1 MHKTNTIE
9 VKHPIKLLTNLSPDF
24 SITRKCRIKQ
34 SKNHNNKSVQSKHQ
48 YTLTTGRKCGCI
60 QRDLEYNDFLKL
72 DNQRQTSIPYN
83 MPYSQPIHENVPD
96 ILVPVTSLSNN
107 CQSCAVLYDEVNV
120 YTKHN
125 GSYFRID
132 EQLVNKTNL
141 PYPEQFYKKYH
152 SLQNLVTSNK
162 QNNSTEQHIPLYG
175 YSQSSLAALHLRLN
189 TDGLKQFYQSNS
201 THVVVCEYPVNL
213 YIRYMGKYTIPTI
226 DLIQIDDFW
235 NHIGWGYLV
244 AVANRNPEVPS
255 SFDSVALI
263 LCQPI
268 TFKQIWK
275 GYALLPNKIRN
286 SYISTTCGLNSNIIE
301 HHVRQIHKSFTDTLN
316 YSHCILME
324 LRDSS
329 ETMQSKQ
336 QNVKFSS
343 TLKTFFTKCKANLI
357 KSSKRDSLNGRQ
369 SSTRQNNTGKN
380 IVSEYCVCKI
390 ESMKSGRDR
399 EIYTQSVEFFSQLD
413 ELIGN
418 AVAFRFQPESV
429 KKKEIVEYKTSTM
442 LQQNPKLKRLYSLS
456 TSSLFIN
463 KNQISLP
470 SLFRHVY
477 SISRD
482 DLNTIRTV
490 YGFQV

>member
-9 VKHPIKLLTNLSPDF
+9 VKHPIKLLTDLSPDF

-34 SKNHNNKSVQSKHQ
+34 SKNHNKSVQSKYH

-60 QRDLEYNDFLKL
+60 HRDMEYNNFLKL
-72 DNQRQTSIPYN
+72 DNQRGTLIPYN

-107 CQSCAVLYDEVNV
+107 CHSCAIIYDEVNV
-120 YTKHN
+120 YTKLN
-125 GSYFRID
+125 GSDFRTD
-132 EQLVNKTNL
+132 EQLINKTRL
-141 PYPEQFYKKYH
+141 THPEKFYKKYY
-152 SLQNLVTSNK
+152 SLENLVTSNE
-162 QNNSTEQHIPLYG
+162 QNNFTEQRIPLYG

-213 YIRYMGKYTIPTI
+213 YIRYMGKYKIPSI

-244 AVANRNPEVPS
+244 AVANRNSKVPS

-286 SYISTTCGLNSNIIE
+286 SYLSTTCNLNSNIIE
-301 HHVRQIHKSFTDTLN
+301 HHVRQIHKPFTDTLN

-324 LRDSS
+324 LTDSS
-329 ETMQSKQ
+329 ETIQSKQ
-336 QNVKFSS
+336 QNVKFTSN
-343 TLKTFFTKCKANLI
+343 LKMFFTKCKANLI
-357 KSSKRDSLNGRQ
+357 KSSKRDSLNTSQ
-369 SSTRQNNTGKN
+369 
-380 IVSEYCVCKI
+380 
-390 ESMKSGRDR
+390 MKSSRNR
-399 EIYTQSVEFFSQLD
+399 EIYTQSAEFFSQLD
-413 ELIGN
+413 ELISN
-418 AVAFRFQPESV
+418 AVAFRFQPESMR
-429 KKKEIVEYKTSTM
+429 KEEIEEYTISTM
-442 LQQNPKLKRLYSLS
+442 LQQKNPKLKSRRSLS
-456 TSSLFIN
+456 ASSLFIN

-470 SLFRHVY
+470 CLFRHVY
-477 SISRD
+477 SISRE